1 MEHILAILSRRY
13 PQLLFPIATGTSTSS
28 EYKDAVCFGKNFHGS
43 LDYSLCEKDWFRCV
57 DTPAGSI
64 DVLLLHDR
72 RDFEKCAC
80 ALANRC
86 EPKTI
91 PESVGAFMISGLI
104 NWEKVRKHL
113 NKQPEDECFVNG
125 FVWNWLKKNHCDYHD
140 RIILLSSGWYS
151 GITPE
156 MIGLS
161 DEEWSE
167 KSVTTRLYHEI
178 THFVCRS
185 RSPKNIDVIRDEVFA
200 DMIGMVAAFGHYDA
214 NMAKL
219 FLGIDGTKISGNARI
234 RYYLKNHDENSV
246 VKEILFWISWL
257 ENRLAE
263 RTEDDIGNII
273 VNTFDEMLDVAGAFD
288 NPVCDLVS
296 QNLGIRL

>member
-1 MEHILAILSRRY
+1 MEHILFKLSNRY
-13 PQLLFPIATGTSTSS
+13 PQLLFPIAVGTSTSS
-28 EYKDAVCFGKNFHGS
+28 EYRDAVYFGKKYKGS

-57 DTPAGSI
+57 DTPAGAI
-64 DVLLLHDR
+64 DVLLLHER
-72 RDFEKCAC
+72 KDFEKCAC

-113 NKQPEDECFVNG
+113 NKQPEEECFVNG
-125 FVWNWLKKNHCDYHD
+125 FVWNWLRKNHFGYLD

-161 DEEWSE
+161 KEDWAE
-167 KSVTTRLYHEI
+167 KSITIRMHHEI
-178 THFVCRS
+178 AHFVCRS
-185 RSPKNIDVIRDEVFA
+185 RYPKNIDAIRDEVFA
-200 DMIGMVAAFGHYDA
+200 DMIGIVAAFGYYDA
-214 NMAKL
+214 DMAKV
-219 FLGIDGTKISGNARI
+219 FLGIDGTMILENARI
-234 RYYLKNHDENSV
+234 RYYLKNHDEYSA

-263 RTEDDIGNII
+263 QTEEDVDNLI
-273 VNTFDEMLDVAGAFD
+273 VNVFDEMLDVEYLDGSE
-288 NPVCDLVS
+288 L
-296 QNLGIRL
+296 Q